1 MQFMIIVKS
10 GTACEAGVKPGQ
22 DVIAAV
28 GNYTQELRRAGVLVE
43 LSRLEP
49 SAKGARIR
57 FSAGKPLV
65 IDGPFA
71 ETKELIGGYW
81 IIEADSREEAIEW
94 ATRVPSRVGD
104 EDTVVEVRQFLG
116 VEYFAPSAALSAA
129 AEPAGERAKF
139 KTGAR

>member
-10 GTACEAGVKPGQ
+10 GASCEAGREPGR
-22 DVIAAV
+22 DAIAAV
-28 GNYTQELRRAGVLVE
+28 GNYTQELRRAGALVE

-49 SAKGARIR
+49 SAKGARIQ
-57 FSAGKPLV
+57 FSGGKPLV

-94 ATRVPSRVGD
+94 ATRFPSRVGD

-139 KTGAR
+139 NTRAQ